1 MEDETAT
8 GSTVVE
14 QNKGTVDPVTGVSTT
29 AHSWDGITE
38 LNNPLPRWWLW
49 LFIMTTVWAIGYWVV
64 YPAWPLVQTNTAGLL
79 NWTSRGAVTDELA
92 ALKLQRALTSEK
104 LVAASL
110 DEIRASPDLMTLAFA
125 QGRVAFADN
134 CAGCHG
140 AGGAGVKGYPNLN
153 DDDWL
158 WGGSLGEIEKTI
170 RFGARST
177 HDQGHQGTMPA
188 FGRDGILSRAD
199 TQQVAAFVRSLS
211 GLPQEAP
218 FDADA
223 GARIYSQNCAACHG
237 NNGSGNK
244 ELGAPNLRD
253 QIWLYGSDIKTIAEG
268 VWNGR
273 GSVMPAWSSR
283 LDDATIKALTVY
295 VHSLGGGK

>member
-1 MEDETAT
+1 MEEVTPSALKKNDE
-8 GSTVVE
+8 
-14 QNKGTVDPVTGVSTT
+14 NIDHLTGVSTT

-49 LFIMTTVWAIGYWVV
+49 LFVLTIVWAVGYWVV
-64 YPAWPLVQTNTAGLL
+64 YPAWPLLQSNSVGVL
-79 NWTSRGAVTDELA
+79 NWSSRSAVSNELA
-92 ALKLQRALTSEK
+92 ALKKLRSTSSEK

-110 DEIRASPDLMTLAFA
+110 DEIRSSSALMTLAFA

-140 AGGAGVKGYPNLN
+140 QGGAGVKGYPNLN

-158 WGGSLGEIEKTI
+158 WGGSLNEIEKTI

-177 HDQGHQGTMPA
+177 SDQGHQGFMPA
-188 FGRDGILSRAD
+188 FGRDGMLSRAD
-199 TQQVAAFVRSLS
+199 TQQVAAYVRSLS
-211 GLPQEAP
+211 GLPETGSY
-218 FDADA
+218 DAAA
-223 GARIYSQNCAACHG
+223 GARIFAQNCAACHG
-237 NNGSGNK
+237 NSGAGNK

-253 QIWLYGSDIKTIAEG
+253 QIWLYGSDITTIADG
-268 VWNGR
+268 IWNGR
-273 GSVMPAWSSR
+273 GSVMPAWGSR